1 MSESEQPNV
10 AQEDTEFAD
19 RQNTEIKGPFV
30 MLCEGD
36 SDYAFFRKLYHE
48 RKIADFDTPFINPV
62 KDENGK
68 EIKLW
73 GKDSFPTMLKYLAPR
88 LKSLTTNSVK
98 GIILCMDC
106 GNDDKKSLCSVAAQV
121 SKAAVGGECLY
132 HKPTSA
138 LTWVNAIN
146 PDLPPLVIVM
156 VPGVGKSGGL
166 ETLCVEALR
175 DKHAQTAECLDQ
187 YLACLTKKGVGIDDW
202 GAETR
207 SKAEMQCL
215 IAVTNKDDPNKAGR
229 YVFSTQKG
237 GKPPVIDVTHPAF
250 DALADDLK
258 KAIAALS

>member
-19 RQNTEIKGPFV
+19 QQNTEIKGPFV

-36 SDYAFFRKLYHE
+36 SDYEFFRKLCHA
-48 RKIADFDTPFINPV
+48 RKIADFDMPFINPV

-73 GKDSFPTMLKYLAPR
+73 GKDSFPAMLKYLAPR
-88 LKSLTTNSVK
+88 LKSLPKNSVK
-98 GIILCMDC
+98 GVILCLDC
-106 GNDDKKSLCSVAAQV
+106 GNDDERSLHSVADRV
-121 SKAAVGGECLY
+121 SKAAVAGKRLY

-138 LTWVNAIN
+138 LTRVNAIN

-156 VPGVGKSGGL
+156 VPGVGKCGGL
-166 ETLCVEALR
+166 ETLCVEALQA
-175 DKHAQTAECLDQ
+175 KHQKTAECLDQ

-202 GAETR
+202 GPETQ

-215 IAVTNKDDPNKAGR
+215 IAVTNKNDPNKAGR

-237 GKPPVIDVTHPAF
+237 GKPPVIDVTHSAF
-250 DALADDLK
+250 DALAADLQT
-258 KAIAALS
+258 AIAAL